1 MLLRSGMRSF
11 LLAPCR
17 CLGFAVTAEA
27 ADHAHAIS
35 GYRPKI
41 PGDGDCGRM

>member
-1 MLLRSGMRSF
+1 MLFRSEMRSF
-11 LLAPCR
+11 LLALRR
-17 CLGFAVTAEA
+17 CLGFAATAEP